1 MWVMLGLA
9 RTPSV
14 ITLGCLD
21 EGDER
26 GEGQGLLL
34 KSTWLKVRYRYRDK
48 VEKGDEMSVSTGS
61 AGWNLN
67 ILEQEG
73 QDY

>member
-1 MWVMLGLA
+1 MLGLA

-34 KSTWLKVRYRYRDK
+34 KSTRLRARYGYHDK
-48 VEKGDEMSVSTGS
+48 
-61 AGWNLN
+61 
-67 ILEQEG
+67 IEG
-73 QDY
+73 RR

>member
-9 RTPSV
+9 CISSV

-34 KSTWLKVRYRYRDK
+34 ELTRLRARYEYHDK
-48 VEKGDEMSVSTGS
+48 VEGRR
-61 AGWNLN
+61 
-67 ILEQEG
+67 
-73 QDY
+73 